1 MVAME
6 SSAPALTDSHQVS
19 RKTNFSIAAIMSGL
33 QARTETEAKLEREEP
48 AEGLEKIIKKHSPH
62 MPNLSVSKFINRRH
76 DISRHQVSINYV
88 NGRVHY

>member
-33 QARTETEAKLEREEP
+33 QARTETEAKLQ
-48 AEGLEKIIKKHSPH
+48 AEAQIGEGA
-62 MPNLSVSKFINRRH
+62 LSG
-76 DISRHQVSINYV
+76 SIPLFFTT
-88 NGRVHY
+88 